1 VSGLAGRRC
10 ARVKRGSPPLAAEA
24 AAGLAAEVPAW
35 EIRGGKTLARTF
47 RFPDFKSALAF
58 TDRVGALA
66 DAEDHHPDI
75 LLSWGKVGIELTTHA
90 AGGLTDNDFI
100 LAAKIDRL
108 PNPTQII
115 RLP

>member
-1 VSGLAGRRC
+1 VSGLADRHC
-10 ARVKRGSPPLAAEA
+10 VRVKKGSPPLAPEA
-24 AAGLAAEVPAW
+24 AARLGSEVPSW
-35 EIRGGKTLARTF
+35 EIRGGKTVARTF
-47 RFPDFKSALAF
+47 KFPDFKSALAF

-75 LLSWGKVGIELTTHA
+75 HLSWGRVAVELTTHS

-108 PNPTQII
+108 ASGA
-115 RLP
+115 